1 MQFHCVSL
9 IEIQFIS
16 SFIKPVKTQNDHS
29 YNRKKNYQKFVFQ
42 FLVTLI
48 SLIIKLLLFSYCV
61 VRNSQQHS
69 MKKKSL
75 SRTGSI
81 FFKII
86 IFQWVGSIDMAE
98 NETADTNIIVN
109 RDENWIEQ
117 ETSVLSKVESALNGE
132 KLDAVIC
139 VAGGWAGGNAKK
151 GRTDA
156 IRSTHCP

>member
-1 MQFHCVSL
+1 
-9 IEIQFIS
+9 
-16 SFIKPVKTQNDHS
+16 
-29 YNRKKNYQKFVFQ
+29 
-42 FLVTLI
+42 
-48 SLIIKLLLFSYCV
+48 
-61 VRNSQQHS
+61 

-156 IRSTHCP
+156 ICSTHCP